1 MHTALA
7 VNEIIPVKTVL
18 VVERD
23 PDLQDS
29 ICELI
34 TSFGYRALAATNCAS
49 GIAFLSVPEPRID
62 CLLLGHVTPHSSSSD
77 SLVTIRRLARALP
90 ALIVHDGEDPDIS
103 EGPYSSDKV
112 DALDL
117 PFSAYE
123 LKQRLHGFLDN
134 P

>member
-1 MHTALA
+1 M
-7 VNEIIPVKTVL
+7 KTVL

-34 TSFGYRALAATNCAS
+34 TSFGYRVLAATNFAS
-49 GIAFLSVPEPRID
+49 GIAFLSEPEPQID
-62 CLLLGHVTPHSSSSD
+62 CLLLGHVTPQSNSSD
-77 SLVTIRRLARALP
+77 SLAAIRRLAQSLP
-90 ALIVHDGEDPDIS
+90 TLIVHDGDDPDIS
-103 EGPYSSDKV
+103 EDPYFGDKV

-117 PFSAYE
+117 PFSAYG

>member
-1 MHTALA
+1 M
-7 VNEIIPVKTVL
+7 IPVKTVL

-49 GIAFLSVPEPRID
+49 GIAFLSEPDPQID
-62 CLLLGHVTPHSSSSD
+62 CLLLGHVTPQSSSSE
-77 SLVTIRRLARALP
+77 SIATIRKLARSLP
-90 ALIVHDGEDPDIS
+90 ALIVHDGEDSDVS
-103 EGPYSSDKV
+103 EDPHLSDKV
-112 DALDL
+112 DVLDL
-117 PFSAYE
+117 PFSAYD
-123 LKQRLHGFLDN
+123 LKQRLHGFLEN